1 MYRGKNAPYLN
12 FRIRKINSKKWE
24 GRKETS
30 QNEKKKR
37 EKTKKKK
44 YLGAGRF
51 PIFVYSVHVKHVR
64 IESKVG

>member
-1 MYRGKNAPYLN
+1 MLPTSIFESEKLTPRSGK
-12 FRIRKINSKKWE
+12 
-24 GRKETS
+24 G
-30 QNEKKKR
+30 EKKLH
-37 EKTKKKK
+37 KTKKKTRKNEKKK